1 LKTKDTDGNII
12 HGFIISTWNDS
23 IIDPDK
29 RTISL
34 NVTSS
39 IINFINDGTKTGY
52 SESWNKN
59 QPYITDMYDPYKTK
73 YIENTI
79 LKLIDINNNTKF
91 ILYVDKSVN
100 DLVFNTDKEQI
111 DTTKFEEVKNL
122 KNTLVF
128 SENRYYMNIEN
139 LEPHSYYAEMI
150 INF

>member
-1 LKTKDTDGNII
+1 
-12 HGFIISTWNDS
+12 
-23 IIDPDK
+23 
-29 RTISL
+29 
-34 NVTSS
+34 
-39 IINFINDGTKTGY
+39 
-52 SESWNKN
+52 
-59 QPYITDMYDPYKTK
+59 MYDPYKTK

-100 DLVFNTDKEQI
+100 EFIFNTNKEQI

-122 KNTLVF
+122 KNTLVL

>member
-1 LKTKDTDGNII
+1 MKTKDEDGNII
-12 HGFIISTWNDS
+12 NGCIISIWDDS

-34 NVTSS
+34 NITSS
-39 IINFINDGTKTGY
+39 LINFINDGANTGY

-59 QPYITDMYDPYKTK
+59 QSYLDNMYNDYKTK

-91 ILYVDKSVN
+91 RLYVDRSV
-100 DLVFNTDKEQI
+100 DELIFNADKRKI
-111 DTTKFEEVKNL
+111 DITKFEEVSNL